1 MRAAIV
7 ERYGPPEVVRVG
19 EEPDPTP
26 RAREVVVRVRA
37 AAVTSG
43 DARIRAARFPPG
55 FSAPGR
61 VALGLRRPRRAV
73 LGGAL
78 SGVVEAVGRDVEG
91 LAPGDEVAGM
101 TGARMGAHAELA
113 AVAAKKLAAKPA
125 TVSHEDAAGVL
136 FGGTTALH
144 FLRKTG
150 VGAGTAVLVNGA
162 SGAVGTNAVQLATD
176 LGATVTGVTSGAN
189 TDLVTGLGAA
199 HVLDH
204 TKGELA
210 STAERFDVVLDTV
223 GNLTVA
229 SGRRL
234 LRPGGVLVLAVA
246 SLRDTVVPRRH
257 VVTGVSSEKAENVA
271 HLLDLVAAGRLTVV
285 RGEPLTLAD
294 IVEAHRVVDTG
305 RKVGNLVVH
314 P

>member
-1 MRAAIV
+1 MRAAIAD
-7 ERYGPPEVVRVG
+7 RYGPPEVVRIGTVD
-19 EEPDPTP
+19 DPAP
-26 RAREVVVRVRA
+26 GAKEVLVRVRA

-55 FSAPGR
+55 FALPGR
-61 VALGLRRPRRAV
+61 LGLGLRRPRRSV
-73 LGGAL
+73 LGGVV
-78 SGVVEAVGRDVEG
+78 SGVVETVGRDVAG

-101 TGARMGAHAELA
+101 TGVRLGTHAELV
-113 AVAAKKLAAKPA
+113 AVAAKRLAAKPG

-144 FLRKTG
+144 FLRKAG
-150 VGAGTAVLVNGA
+150 VSEGTAVLVNGA

-176 LGATVTGVTSGAN
+176 LGARVTGVCSGAN
-189 TDLVTGLGAA
+189 ADLVTGLGAVQ
-199 HVLDH
+199 VLDH
-204 TKGELA
+204 TRGELDDA
-210 STAERFDVVLDTV
+210 DERFDVVLDAV

-246 SLRDTVVPRRH
+246 GLVDTVRPRRG
-257 VVTGVSSEKAENVA
+257 VVTGVSSERAEVVA

-285 RGEPLTLAD
+285 RAEPLALDD
-294 IVEAHRVVDTG
+294 IVEAHRRVDTG
-305 RKVGNLVVH
+305 RKVGNIVVR

>member
-7 ERYGPPEVVRVG
+7 DRYGPPEVVRIG
-19 EEPDPTP
+19 EVPDPTP
-26 RAREVVVRVRA
+26 GAKEVLVRVRA

-55 FSAPGR
+55 FALPGR
-61 VALGLRRPRRAV
+61 LGLGLRRPRRAV
-73 LGGAL
+73 LGGVV
-78 SGVVEAVGRDVEG
+78 SGVVETVGRDVDG

-101 TGARMGAHAELA
+101 TGVRLGTHAEL
-113 AVAAKKLAAKPA
+113 VTVPAKRLATKPGA
-125 TVSHEDAAGVL
+125 VSHEDAAGVL
-136 FGGTTALH
+136 FGGLTARH

-150 VGAGTAVLVNGA
+150 VGEGTTVLVNGA

-176 LGATVTGVTSGAN
+176 LGATVTGVASGAN
-189 TDLVTGLGAA
+189 AALVAELGAA
-199 HVLDH
+199 RVLDH
-204 TKGELA
+204 TRGELDA
-210 STAERFDVVLDTV
+210 TDERFDVVLDAV

-246 SLRDTVVPRRH
+246 GLADTVLPRRG
-257 VVTGVSSEKAENVA
+257 VVTGVSSERAEDVA

-285 RGEPLTLAD
+285 RPEPLALD
-294 IVEAHRVVDTG
+294 DVVEAHRRVDTG
-305 RKVGNLVVH
+305 RKVGNIVVR